1 MPTTLIIVAA
11 VAILIILLATASY
24 KVCPADRVMVIT
36 GPGGRRFVSGGS
48 AFIIPFIMRVDW
60 LSLGAVQSLLR
71 TDTPIPTK
79 DAILIDVNAVANFQI
94 ASETMTVDENGKQV
108 KALENAAKN
117 YLNQSKERM
126 EKDVTQVLLG
136 KLREVIGKTELKE
149 LMENR
154 DTFAATV
161 AESARVDMERL
172 GLQLTTFNI
181 QDFTD
186 RQNVIANMGA
196 EMAAEISRNAKLV
209 SYRELVPT
217 IYDGWKS
224 YNGFPALSQEGSQY
238 EYFQGKVMH
247 NYSNNNILSG
257 IYETVSGSAPSGAR
271 RNRWWERSPYPYGS
285 YRFLLVYSSGDPSY
299 NNGAYYRCSVVPAF
313 SF

>member
-24 KVCPADRVMVIT
+24 KVCPADWVMVIT

-117 YLNQSKERM
+117 ILDRAIHTTGMDDAEGVEGHAS
-126 EKDVTQVLLG
+126 
-136 KLREVIGKTELKE
+136 RETCV
-149 LMENR
+149 
-154 DTFAATV
+154 
-161 AESARVDMERL
+161 
-172 GLQLTTFNI
+172 
-181 QDFTD
+181 
-186 RQNVIANMGA
+186 
-196 EMAAEISRNAKLV
+196 SR
-209 SYRELVPT
+209 
-217 IYDGWKS
+217 
-224 YNGFPALSQEGSQY
+224 EGS
-238 EYFQGKVMH
+238 V
-247 NYSNNNILSG
+247 
-257 IYETVSGSAPSGAR
+257 ETPT
-271 RNRWWERSPYPYGS
+271 
-285 YRFLLVYSSGDPSY
+285 
-299 NNGAYYRCSVVPAF
+299 PATRTGRPLQ
-313 SF
+313 

>member
-1 MPTTLIIVAA
+1 MPTTLLIVAA

-136 KLREVIGKTELKE
+136 KLREVIGRTELKT

-154 DTFAATV
+154 ETFATTV

-196 EMAAEISRNAKLV
+196 EMAAEIQPECEARVHQRGTGRGRPSEPARPETSRTPIHLRQGAGRGRRGEGHHRRRTV
-209 SYRELVPT
+209 Q
-217 IYDGWKS
+217 D
-224 YNGFPALSQEGSQY
+224 SQG
-238 EYFQGKVMH
+238 QGA
-247 NYSNNNILSG
+247 G
-257 IYETVSGSAPSGAR
+257 G
-271 RNRWWERSPYPYGS
+271 
-285 YRFLLVYSSGDPSY
+285 
-299 NNGAYYRCSVVPAF
+299 
-313 SF
+313 

>member
-1 MPTTLIIVAA
+1 MPTTLLIVAA

-79 DAILIDVNAVANFQI
+79 DAILIDVKAVANFQI

-186 RQNVIANMGA
+186 RQNVIAN
-196 EMAAEISRNAKLV
+196 ISRNAKLA
-209 SYRELVPT
+209 SIT
-217 IYDGWKS
+217 
-224 YNGFPALSQEGSQY
+224 
-238 EYFQGKVMH
+238 
-247 NYSNNNILSG
+247 
-257 IYETVSGSAPSGAR
+257 
-271 RNRWWERSPYPYGS
+271 RNRMWPSVRT
-285 YRFLLVYSSGDPSY
+285 SST
-299 NNGAYYRCSVVPAF
+299 
-313 SF
+313 

>member
-24 KVCPADRVMVIT
+24 KACPADRVMVIT

-136 KLREVIGKTELKE
+136 KLREVIGRTELKA

-154 DTFAATV
+154 DTFAAKWPNIWNTR
-161 AESARVDMERL
+161 ENSTTRPRSASLRTKTPNYASSPQSIP
-172 GLQLTTFNI
+172 LQACTGRKRITTLSA
-181 QDFTD
+181 TW
-186 RQNVIANMGA
+186 
-196 EMAAEISRNAKLV
+196 
-209 SYRELVPT
+209 
-217 IYDGWKS
+217 WKTS
-224 YNGFPALSQEGSQY
+224 WP
-238 EYFQGKVMH
+238 
-247 NYSNNNILSG
+247 I
-257 IYETVSGSAPSGAR
+257 GSA
-271 RNRWWERSPYPYGS
+271 
-285 YRFLLVYSSGDPSY
+285 SSIG
-299 NNGAYYRCSVVPAF
+299 
-313 SF
+313 

>member
-60 LSLGAVQSLLR
+60 LSLGAVQSLLS
-71 TDTPIPTK
+71 TDTAIPTK

-136 KLREVIGKTELKE
+136 KLREVDRVEGTDGEQGHVR
-149 LMENR
+149 R
-154 DTFAATV
+154 DRGRIRACGHGTAWPSIDHV
-161 AESARVDMERL
+161 QHSGLHRPSERH
-172 GLQLTTFNI
+172 
-181 QDFTD
+181 
-186 RQNVIANMGA
+186 RQHG
-196 EMAAEISRNAKLV
+196 R
-209 SYRELVPT
+209 
-217 IYDGWKS
+217 
-224 YNGFPALSQEGSQY
+224 
-238 EYFQGKVMH
+238 
-247 NYSNNNILSG
+247 
-257 IYETVSGSAPSGAR
+257 
-271 RNRWWERSPYPYGS
+271 
-285 YRFLLVYSSGDPSY
+285 
-299 NNGAYYRCSVVPAF
+299 
-313 SF
+313 

>member
-1 MPTTLIIVAA
+1 MPTTLIIGAVAA
-11 VAILIILLATASY
+11 VLVVLLATASY
-24 KVCPADRVMVIT
+24 KVCPANKVMVIT

-60 LSLGAVQSLLR
+60 LSLGAVQSLLS
-71 TDTPIPTK
+71 TDTAIPTK

-94 ASETMTVDENGKQV
+94 ASETTTVDENGKQV

-154 DTFAATV
+154 DTFAETV

-172 GLQLTTFNI
+172 ELQLTTSTFR
-181 QDFTD
+181 TSPTGKASSPTWV
-186 RQNVIANMGA
+186 RRWRRKSA
-196 EMAAEISRNAKLV
+196 ETLNSR
-209 SYRELVPT
+209 
-217 IYDGWKS
+217 
-224 YNGFPALSQEGSQY
+224 
-238 EYFQGKVMH
+238 
-247 NYSNNNILSG
+247 
-257 IYETVSGSAPSGAR
+257 PST
-271 RNRWWERSPYPYGS
+271 RNRMW
-285 YRFLLVYSSGDPSY
+285 PS
-299 NNGAYYRCSVVPAF
+299 ARTSLT
-313 SF
+313 